1 MPEWIV
7 KYWVEWVF
15 GLVIAGMGWILKRF
29 SAKLKKEKAE
39 REKLAQQAAD
49 ENKALKEGMKSLLR
63 RQILADCEAAQKK
76 GWCDS
81 TTKGTIQAMYD
92 AYHGLGGN
100 DVVTA
105 SVHQVIDDLPIARI
119 YREENAL

>member
-15 GLVIAGMGWILKRF
+15 GLVIAGMGWILKRLN
-29 SAKLKKEKAE
+29 AKLK
-39 REKLAQQAAD
+39 REKEAREELAKRAAA
-49 ENKALKEGMKSLLR
+49 ENQALKDGMKSLLR
-63 RQILADCEAAQKK
+63 RQILIDCEAAQKR

-81 TTKGTIQAMYD
+81 TSKGTIQIMYD

-105 SVHQVIDDLPIARI
+105 SVRQVIDELPIAMVL
-119 YREENAL
+119 REEKAQ

>member
-15 GLVIAGMGWILKRF
+15 GLVIAGMGWILKRL
-29 SAKLKKEKAE
+29 SAKLRKE
-39 REKLAQQAAD
+39 REAREELARQAAA
-49 ENKALKEGMKSLLR
+49 ENQALKDGMKSLLR
-63 RQILADCEAAQKK
+63 RQILADCEAAQRA

-81 TTKGTIQAMYD
+81 TKKGTIKGMYD

-105 SVHQVIDDLPIARI
+105 SVNQVIEDLPIAKVVK
-119 YREENAL
+119 EEQAQ

>member
-15 GLVIAGMGWILKRF
+15 GLVIAAMGWLMKRLNGKLKR
-29 SAKLKKEKAE
+29 E
-39 REKLAQQAAD
+39 REAREELAKQAAA
-49 ENKALKEGMKSLLR
+49 ENKALKDGMKSLLR
-63 RQILADCEAAQKK
+63 RQILADCEAAQEQ

-105 SVHQVIDDLPIARI
+105 SVHQVIDELPITKIARG
-119 YREENAL
+119 NGA